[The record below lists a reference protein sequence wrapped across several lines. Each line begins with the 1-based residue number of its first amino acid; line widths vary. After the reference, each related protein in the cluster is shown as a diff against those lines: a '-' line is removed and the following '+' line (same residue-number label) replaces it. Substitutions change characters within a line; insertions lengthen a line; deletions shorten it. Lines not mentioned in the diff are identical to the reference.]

1 MIIDSPI
8 ISGSYAASGSLNQFG
23 DITITGSLTVTG
35 NIIGSVTGS
44 VDSASFATVAGNAQL
59 LDNKDSTEFAVTSSN
74 TFTGKQRIT
83 DTTNPTTF
91 ISTASLYTDG
101 GLRVTKDTY
110 ISGSTFIAG
119 NLTVFGTSSVEYV
132 TSSTFIGLEYIDLNT
147 DSPALRYA
155 GIRVYDSGS
164 PSESTSS
171 LLWDSQNNKWIY
183 SNPSTVGYSGG
194 MLISGPRNTGSLG
207 SEQGTTNNALMKGQ
221 GGDHITSSQVMDD
234 GTTVSIPGNLD
245 VTGSIIGSLT
255 GTATTASY
263 WSGSILNA
271 TSASFASTASFALNV
286 PLTSS
291 FALTASYWS
300 GSIATA
306 SFALTASYATNAG
319 AGAGFPF
326 SGSAIITGSLQ
337 VTNLTGSGT
346 AYLVADSTGS
356 ILRQNASA
364 ALRNTQ
370 AFTSSANQ
378 TTFAVTNGYTTGYV
392 DVFING
398 TKLSAGEF
406 TDTSGTNIVLTTGSF
421 SGDIV
426 EVVKYLPADG
436 VSTNVLRTQTNFI
449 ATAGQT
455 VFSASYAPGLLDIFY
470 NGSRLSFTEYTANNG
485 TFFTLATAS
494 NAGDV
499 LDVFNYS
506 YKIGGFTGI
515 GGSGGTNQLSYFSTT
530 SSITGSPNLTFNG
543 STLAVTGGF
552 AVFTGSAAEFQ
563 VNATGVRLGNAITDT
578 HTVTGSLSMSG
589 SFSTVG
595 TITAQTLVVQTVTSS
610 TVYSSGSN
618 IFGNNIANTHIFTGS
633 VLLSSGSVLNV
644 GRTDNGYPFAVS
656 SQFAKT
662 DTTGRGLMFLGSNEA
677 IASNPFG
684 LVVTVTGA
692 STLSSRMITIG
703 TTDFGLANGG
713 ILNIQGVYFT
723 GSNVGIGTSIPL
735 TILDVKQ
742 TATGTATVNS
752 AFRDSSTNGNALQ
765 IWNGNSEAR
774 FRAIYYGTPSDQ
786 NITFY
791 TITSAGSEGE
801 RMRITSGGNVGIATN
816 TIPNNLGTALQI
828 GPTVNFMSYIGNAYF
843 LNNWYYDSSG
853 NAKYITS
860 NFASGITQNGSGELR
875 FFTNPS
881 GTANATFT
889 PAERLIITN
898 GGNVGIGNINPR
910 TRLQVTPQSNAETPV
925 LGTATGAVTFTSAN
939 TNYGIQFNS
948 TSDGS
953 YFIQSQRFDS
963 SATAYPLGLNPV
975 GSYVWLGKGWGASNH
990 RINLEVAQGNNIL
1003 VISGYSGA
1011 SNDSVI
1017 IKAASGANPN
1027 ATTTVMEV
1035 TTNSATGRSIS
1046 AGGTIN
1052 GSGTDYAEY
1061 MTKATTDVIAKG
1073 DIVGINTECKLTNI
1087 FADAVSFV
1095 VKSTNPSY
1103 VGGDAWGNEEA
1114 MGGKRPERTIDQ
1126 TEEEFAP
1133 ILAEF
1138 EARLEIE
1145 RVKVDRIAFSGQVPC
1160 NITGANV
1167 GDYIIPIELENGKIG
1182 GQAVTNPTF
1191 EQYQISVGKVWKIM
1205 EDGRAWI
1212 AVKIG

>member
-8 ISGSYAASGSLNQFG
+8 ISGSLAASGSLNQVG

-44 VDSASFATVAGNAQL
+44 VNSASFATVAGNAQL

-74 TFTGKQRIT
+74 TFTGQQRIT

-91 ISTASLYTDG
+91 TSTASLYTDG
-101 GLRVTKDTY
+101 GLRVTKDVY
-110 ISGSTFIAG
+110 ISGSTYVAG
-119 NLTVFGTSSVEYV
+119 NFTVFGTSSIEYV

-147 DSPALRYA
+147 DLPALRYA

-207 SEQGTTNNALMKGQ
+207 NEQGTTNNALMKGQ
-221 GGDHITSSQVMDD
+221 GGDHITSSQVIDN

-300 GSIATA
+300 GSIDTA

-326 SGSAIITGSLQ
+326 SGSAVITGSLQ

-346 AYLVADSTGS
+346 AYLIADSTGS
-356 ILRQNASA
+356 ILRQNAST

-370 AFTSSANQ
+370 AFTSSAGQ

-406 TDTSGTNIVLTTGSF
+406 TDTSGTNIVLATGSF

-485 TFFTLATAS
+485 TYFTLATAS

-515 GGSGGTNQLSYFSTT
+515 GGNGGTNQLSYFSTT

-543 STLAVTGGF
+543 STLAVTGAF

-563 VNATGVRLGNAITDT
+563 VNATGVRLGNAITDA
-578 HTVTGSLSMSG
+578 HTITGSLSMSG

-610 TVYSSGSN
+610 VVYSSGSN
-618 IFGNNIANTHIFTGS
+618 VFGNSLSNIQTFTGS
-633 VLLSSGSVLNV
+633 VLITGSMQLGSVINSGVGVTFPLSMSLGSTFGTSTVGTNHKLKLFQDSTNPSNTYGLGISSGLFEIIA
-644 GRTDNGYPFAVS
+644 GGA
-656 SQFAKT
+656 
-662 DTTGRGLMFLGSNEA
+662 TGEIAFFTSGSEKMRINA
-677 IASNPFG
+677 AG
-684 LVVTVTGA
+684 
-692 STLSSRMITIG
+692 
-703 TTDFGLANGG
+703 
-713 ILNIQGVYFT
+713 
-723 GSNVGIGTSIPL
+723 NVGIGTSSPSGAAGLAFVLNSGASQGRICIKTNSSGDASGDGL
-735 TILDVKQ
+735 QIGMS
-742 TATGTATVNS
+742 GTS
-752 AFRDSSTNGNALQ
+752 AFIEQRENDDLTFATNATERIRITSSGNVGIGVTSPAAILEIKSSSATNAMRFTTSFNAPTYNVISLNATNAEGQYIGFAGGGGVDAALYYQSGNNGNH
-765 IWNGNSEAR
+765 I
-774 FRAIYYGTPSDQ
+774 FRTGDGT
-786 NITFY
+786 NFN
-791 TITSAGSEGE
+791 E
-801 RMRITSGGNVGIATN
+801 RMRITSDGA
-816 TIPNNLGTALQI
+816 
-828 GPTVNFMSYIGNAYF
+828 
-843 LNNWYYDSSG
+843 
-853 NAKYITS
+853 
-860 NFASGITQNGSGELR
+860 
-875 FFTNPS
+875 
-881 GTANATFT
+881 
-889 PAERLIITN
+889 
-898 GGNVGIGNINPR
+898 VGIGTSSPSR
-910 TRLQVTPQSNAETPV
+910 RLHVSAAVNGVFEGILVENTVSNQYALYQCKTGSSGIWQWGVWNDNSYRVGISGVGDYLTITSGGRGLFGTTTPSA
-925 LGTATGAVTFTSAN
+925 GASGFGATSFHVENEIISKG
-939 TNYGIQFNS
+939 S
-948 TSDGS
+948 TS
-953 YFIQSQRFDS
+953 
-963 SATAYPLGLNPV
+963 GLFWEN
-975 GSYVWLGKGWGASNH
+975 
-990 RINLEVAQGNNIL
+990 R
-1003 VISGYSGA
+1003 SGG
-1011 SNDSVI
+1011 
-1017 IKAASGANPN
+1017 
-1027 ATTTVMEV
+1027 
-1035 TTNSATGRSIS
+1035 TTNNSNWYGWYTL
-1046 AGGTIN
+1046 GGTIYLYN
-1052 GSGTDYAEY
+1052 GAGNIASINSSNGTYTALSDLNKKKDFELYTNNALNAVLGLKPTLYRMKDEDE
-1061 MTKATTDVIAKG
+1061 TTEKHLGFIAQ
-1073 DIVGINTECKLTNI
+1073 E
-1087 FADAVSFV
+1087 
-1095 VKSTNPSY
+1095 VK
-1103 VGGDAWGNEEA
+1103 
-1114 MGGKRPERTIDQ
+1114 
-1126 TEEEFAP
+1126 
-1133 ILAEF
+1133 
-1138 EARLEIE
+1138 
-1145 RVKVDRIAFSGQVPC
+1145 
-1160 NITGANV
+1160 
-1167 GDYIIPIELENGKIG
+1167 DYIPQAYVETIAEEKDGGVHIGLNYQAITTTLVKAIQEQQTLITELQEKLERNNI
-1182 GQAVTNPTF
+1182 
-1191 EQYQISVGKVWKIM
+1191 I
-1205 EDGRAWI
+1205 
-1212 AVKIG
+1212 